1 MMNRLKIA
9 FLKLSY
15 RWWASF
21 SRWWYS
27 ATMLLTK
34 REHELLPVEDPK
46 EIPEAFDYG
55 AKYIRDPLGGKLDY
69 LAHPTLLEKR
79 LSEGKS
85 FGDCDDHAIYYASK
99 LKKSGLADRA
109 WFAYYTMCDVTG
121 SGMSSHAVCV
131 YEKDERIFWADYRIP
146 REIVA
151 KWDFATYSAG
161 IYGKKPIAACMLE
174 VELEGDSPVFTA
186 AEVKVDYE

>member
-1 MMNRLKIA
+1 
-9 FLKLSY
+9 
-15 RWWASF
+15 
-21 SRWWYS
+21 
-27 ATMLLTK
+27 MLLTK

-146 REIVA
+146 REVLS
-151 KWDFATYSAG
+151 KWDFAVYSAG

-174 VELEGDSPVFTA
+174 VELEGDSPVFTT